1 MDAIDYPFPLLLYL
15 FNSTVSSSEIERVEL
30 QMLLKMEHTMEF
42 VVAFVQHCFLLFLF
56 FFP

>member
-1 MDAIDYPFPLLLYL
+1 MDAIDYPFPLLFYL
-15 FNSTVSSSEIERVEL
+15 FSSAVYSSEIEWVEP
-30 QMLLKMEHTMEF
+30 QMLLKMEHTIEF